1 MAENV
6 GVSRE
11 KLISTSAAIRESNS
25 TMDSRLE
32 SVSGLVT
39 ELRTLWQSETA
50 NNLSSLVSSMEDK
63 FALLHAEV
71 ESFSALLDNIAQNY
85 ATTETA
91 ATDTMHSIVDMF
103 K

>member
-11 KLISTSAAIRESNS
+11 KLVSTSTAIRESNT
-25 TMDSRLE
+25 TMDGRL
-32 SVSGLVT
+32 SQISSLVT
-39 ELRTLWQSETA
+39 ELRTLWQSDAA
-50 NNLSSLVSSMEDK
+50 NNLSSLIASMEDK
-63 FALLHAEV
+63 FSVLHSEV
-71 ESFSALLDNIAQNY
+71 ESFSALLDTIAQNY

-91 ATDTMHSIVDMF
+91 ATDTMHSLVDMF

>member
-25 TMDSRLE
+25 TMDSRL
-32 SVSGLVT
+32 VT
-39 ELRTLWQSETA
+39 ELRTLWQSEAA